1 MMRRMQAEIL
11 AGGLG
16 GALSGV
22 AGGLLFATLHA
33 MIIVPIWDRMTS
45 GLLFGAIAG
54 AGAGWAFAEFY
65 PEAIRMRTKRSV
77 IIGARFGVTLWL
89 VVAPVTAADAFL
101 RAVGLA
107 PRYELLAVGVAL
119 ILAVTVGGTLGW
131 LMTRRLRG
139 VVAGAAATLL
149 LVFAM
154 AGPVPVGRS
163 MRAFNIFLAVL
174 PAALLGGIAL
184 GLFSPSIFALI
195 ARQRPPEGRAPT

>member
-1 MMRRMQAEIL
+1 MRPPPEVVAATL
-11 AGGLG
+11 TGT
-16 GALSGV
+16 LSGV

-33 MIIVPIWDRMTS
+33 MIIVPIWTRMTS

-65 PEAIRMRTKRSV
+65 PEAVRTRTRRSATV
-77 IIGARFGVTLWL
+77 GARFGATLWL

-101 RAVGLA
+101 RAVGIA
-107 PRYELLAVGVAL
+107 PRYELFAVGVAL
-119 ILAVTVGGTLGW
+119 TLAVAGGATLGW
-131 LMTRRLRG
+131 VITNRVRG
-139 VVAGAAATLL
+139 AVAGAVAALL

-174 PAALLGGIAL
+174 PVALLGGTAL

-195 ARQRPPEGRAPT
+195 TRGRPPGERAPAS